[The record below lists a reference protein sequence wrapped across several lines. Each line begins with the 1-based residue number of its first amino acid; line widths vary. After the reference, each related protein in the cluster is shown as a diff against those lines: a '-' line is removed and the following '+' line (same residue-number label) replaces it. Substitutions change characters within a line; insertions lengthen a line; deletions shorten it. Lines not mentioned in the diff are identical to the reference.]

1 MCLGTTIQSRGEGGC
16 EWGDHTGFGLPFLA
30 QQTVGTVG
38 TSTTYLSLLTVAL
51 YTRVCSKD
59 QENGICMVPD
69 YAGGIVVEQTV
80 CIASVHRGARML
92 RSSKSVS
99 VKLKRSHGRRLFK
112 MTLRFY

>member
-1 MCLGTTIQSRGEGGC
+1 MQSRREGGC

-59 QENGICMVPD
+59 QGNGILGSAWSLTMQLALLLNRQ
-69 YAGGIVVEQTV
+69 YALHL
-80 CIASVHRGARML
+80 CIEEPGCYDPPNQSV
-92 RSSKSVS
+92 
-99 VKLKRSHGRRLFK
+99 
-112 MTLRFY
+112 

>member
-1 MCLGTTIQSRGEGGC
+1 MQSRGEGGC

-38 TSTTYLSLLTVAL
+38 TSTTYPSLLTVAL
-51 YTRVCSKD
+51 YPQVCSKD
-59 QENGICMVPD
+59 QGNEICIIPS
-69 YAGGIVVEQTV
+69 YAGAIVVEQTV
-80 CIASVHRGARML
+80 CTASAHKGAWIL
-92 RSSKSVS
+92 QSSKSVS